1 MRAARLAAL
10 ALAFALAGAAVL
22 AWQREAERP
31 RPLEAAGTLEARDA
45 RVGSLVGGRVLS
57 VHVEEGDRVVAG
69 QPLVTLEADLLDL
82 QVREQRAAVAAA
94 QARLALVRSGP
105 RHEERARAR
114 VEWQQA
120 EGERQR
126 QEALLADGVVGRQA
140 YEVAAT
146 AAATSRERLR
156 ELESG
161 SRPEDVA
168 AAAAELERQEGRL
181 ALLLRQR
188 EETVVRASV
197 AGLVQSL
204 DLRPGDL
211 LAAGQPV
218 ATLLEP
224 GQLRARVYVP
234 ETRLGLV
241 RVGQAVALA
250 VDSQPG
256 QVFRGRVSEVAAR
269 AEYTPRNVQTLE
281 QRAEQSFGVRVT
293 VEPAPELKPGMAVT
307 ASFPVEAR
315 P

>member
-1 MRAARLAAL
+1 MRAARLGAL
-10 ALAFALAGAAVL
+10 ALAFAFAGAAVL

-31 RPLEAAGTLEARDA
+31 RPLTAAGTLEARDA
-45 RVGSLVGGRVLS
+45 QVGSLVGGRVRT
-57 VHVEEGDRVVAG
+57 VHVEEGAQVAVG

-82 QVREQRAAVAAA
+82 QVREQRGAVAAA
-94 QARLALVRSGP
+94 QARLALARSGP
-105 RHEERARAR
+105 RAEERARAR
-114 VEWQQA
+114 VEWQHS
-120 EGERQR
+120 ENERQR
-126 QEALLADGVVGRQA
+126 QAALLADGVVGRQA
-140 YEVAAT
+140 YEAAAT

-156 ELESG
+156 ELEAG

-224 GQLRARVYVP
+224 GQLWARVYVP

-241 RVGQAVALA
+241 RVGQEVALA
-250 VDSQPG
+250 VDSHPG
-256 QVFRGRVSEVAAR
+256 RAFRGRVSEVAQR
-269 AEYTPRNVQTLE
+269 AEFTPRNVQTLE

-293 VEPAPELKPGMAVT
+293 VGAAPELKPGMAIT
-307 ASFPVEAR
+307 ATFPAEAR